1 MKITHDEVRRIA
13 RLAHLQFDEEDLD
26 RLRDE
31 LDRIL
36 TYVEALEGLDTRSIE
51 LTAGVPA
58 GPPGAARDD
67 VPVTGLSRDEALSN
81 APDAHQGHFRVPKVI
96 S

>member
-26 RLRDE
+26 RLRGE

-36 TYVEALEGLDTRSIE
+36 TYVEALERLDTR
-51 LTAGVPA
+51 GVEPVVGIAA
-58 GPPGAARDD
+58 GPTGAAREDT
-67 VPVTGLSRDEALSN
+67 PANGLSPDEALSN
-81 APDAHQGHFRVPKVI
+81 APDAHQGHFKVPKVL